1 MTSNPKGDAP
11 IVDLSDL
18 EPPEPMQRV
27 LEALSRL
34 EPGCVFVARMPRYP
48 RLLPDKLRK
57 RGGCRWTIEEQADGT
72 AILRL
77 WRIEP

>member
-1 MTSNPKGDAP
+1 MTSHPDGDPP

-27 LEALSRL
+27 LEALAGL
-34 EPGCVFVARMPRYP
+34 EPGVVFVARMPRYP
-48 RLLPDKLRK
+48 RLLPDKLQK
-57 RGGCRWTIEEQADGT
+57 HGDCRWTIEEQADGT

-77 WRIEP
+77 WRLAP